1 MRLKTVLLIEDEKP
15 NADRLKR
22 LLHHVC
28 PNVDIV
34 ATEESIAASVTWLKN
49 NVQPDLILMDI
60 RLSDGLCFEIFNLVE
75 VTAPIIFTTAY
86 DEYTLKAFKYNSI
99 DYLLKPIKQDELTAA
114 LQRYEDMFPH
124 AALTQRTLENLAE
137 LLSPKGYR
145 KRFLLPFRDGY
156 KTLLTSDIH
165 YFYSEWG
172 NTKAFLKNNQVELIS
187 QTLEELEKQ
196 LNPQEFY
203 RANRQYLIHID
214 AVKSIFNHF
223 NGKLKVELKGQS
235 EAEVLISREK
245 STAFKSWMD
254 Y

>member
-1 MRLKTVLLIEDEKP
+1 
-15 NADRLKR
+15 
-22 LLHHVC
+22 
-28 PNVDIV
+28 
-34 ATEESIAASVTWLKN
+34 
-49 NVQPDLILMDI
+49 
-60 RLSDGLCFEIFNLVE
+60 
-75 VTAPIIFTTAY
+75 
-86 DEYTLKAFKYNSI
+86 
-99 DYLLKPIKQDELTAA
+99 
-114 LQRYEDMFPH
+114 MFPH
-124 AALTQRTLENLAE
+124 AALTQTTLENLAE